1 MMFFFDRSKLA
12 SGARFR
18 NGWGALAVCFGL
30 SHGGVV
36 LGQGNGG
43 FGADPSASGGFSTEI
58 KPPFNLS
65 WGETSDRLERLVV
78 SAGGK
83 VISRHPARG
92 AREAI
97 EVTGLPQEGLKK
109 TIFYF
114 KLGALTGVELQYHV
128 ESWPEE
134 KYGAVMSDLRGRI
147 SKHYGEGQQIARR
160 TEKLENVGVVQTV
173 TGYKWSA
180 GAANV
185 QLVYFSAA
193 DAQNA
198 FRTVSVHYN
207 AF

>member
-1 MMFFFDRSKLA
+1 MGRAQVSGGAFGGDA
-12 SGARFR
+12 SGS
-18 NGWGALAVCFGL
+18 GAF
-30 SHGGVV
+30 
-36 LGQGNGG
+36 
-43 FGADPSASGGFSTEI
+43 SGEI
-58 KPPFNLS
+58 KPPFNLT
-65 WGETSDRLERLVV
+65 WGETSDRLERLII

-92 AREAI
+92 SREAI
-97 EVTGLPQEGLKK
+97 EVSGLPQEGLKK

-114 KLGALTGVELQYHV
+114 KLGALMGVELQYQA
-128 ESWPEE
+128 ESWSEE
-134 KYGAVMSDLRGRI
+134 KYNTVMSDLRSRI

-160 TEKLENVGVVQTV
+160 TEMLSNAGVVQTV

-185 QLVYFSAA
+185 QLVYFSASA
-193 DAQNA
+193 AQNA

>member
-1 MMFFFDRSKLA
+1 MMIFGSRRKSA
-12 SGARFR
+12 SLSCSRWGAA
-18 NGWGALAVCFGL
+18 ALAVCLAPLPMGRAQV
-30 SHGGVV
+30 GG
-36 LGQGNGG
+36 GG
-43 FGADPSASGGFSTEI
+43 FGGDASGSGTFSGEI
-58 KPPFNLS
+58 KPPFNLT
-65 WGETSDRLERLVV
+65 WGETSDRLERLII

-92 AREAI
+92 SKEAI
-97 EVTGLPQEGLKK
+97 EVSGLPQDGLKK

-114 KLGALTGVELQYHV
+114 KLGALMGVELQYQA
-128 ESWPEE
+128 ESWSEE
-134 KYGAVMSDLRGRI
+134 KYNTVMSDLRSRI

-160 TEKLENVGVVQTV
+160 TETLSDAGVVQTV

-185 QLVYFSAA
+185 QLVYFSASA
-193 DAQNA
+193 AQNA

>member
-1 MMFFFDRSKLA
+1 MIFSVRSLFCA
-12 SGARFR
+12 QGRRLSA
-18 NGWGALAVCFGL
+18 AL
-30 SHGGVV
+30 VV
-36 LGQGNGG
+36 LWTGLAWLPTAPAQSGSFGG
-43 FGADPSASGGFSTEI
+43 DISGGNTLNSEV

-65 WGETSDRLERLVV
+65 WGETSDRLERLIV

-92 AREAI
+92 SREAI
-97 EVTGLPQEGLKK
+97 EVTGLPQDGLKK

-114 KLGALTGVELQYHV
+114 KLGALTGVELQYQA
-128 ESWPEE
+128 EAWTEE
-134 KYGAVMSDLRGRI
+134 KYNTVMSDLRTRI
-147 SKHYGEGQQIARR
+147 SKHYGDGQQIARR
-160 TEKLENVGVVQTV
+160 TETLGASGVIQTV

-180 GAANV
+180 GAANI
-185 QLVYFSAA
+185 QLVYFSAS